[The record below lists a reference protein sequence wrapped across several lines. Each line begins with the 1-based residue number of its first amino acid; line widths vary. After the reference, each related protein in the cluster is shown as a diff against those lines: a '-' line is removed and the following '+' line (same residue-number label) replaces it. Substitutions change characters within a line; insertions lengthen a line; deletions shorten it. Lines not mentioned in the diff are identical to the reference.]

1 MQASGLTETLFMRP
15 LLFIAK
21 ITLVI
26 AATTGS
32 AHAYLE
38 PGTVSMILQGLVA
51 GVMVIAT
58 TIGVYWQKF
67 LSLVYRI
74 TGKKPDDAEPGD
86 ADADAKDDDDDKEP
100 R

>member
-1 MQASGLTETLFMRP
+1 MR
-15 LLFIAK
+15 LLICIAQ

-74 TGKKPDDAEPGD
+74 TGKKPDDAEPGK
-86 ADADAKDDDDDKEP
+86 ADAEDDDDDDDNKGP
-100 R
+100 G

>member
-1 MQASGLTETLFMRP
+1 MKALI
-15 LLFIAK
+15 FIAK
-21 ITLVI
+21 ITLVL
-26 AATTGS
+26 AAATGS

-58 TIGVYWQKF
+58 TIGVYWQRF
-67 LSLVYRI
+67 LALVYRI
-74 TGKKPDDAEPGD
+74 TGKGPAAAEAGEPDAEDGSD
-86 ADADAKDDDDDKEP
+86 DKDDKDDSDGKDDKEN